1 MISWQNMT
9 SRRPLTPK
17 EFFRMFIAICK
28 LAKPNMPLWLLSSTC
43 IIVASV
49 TQAFGLGLIIPVLN
63 GIVDKAQF
71 SGILNIPLLGAL
83 IRHLPFTP
91 SSLNV
96 FLFIMGLVITAVYI
110 ENLAVYISGLSMS
123 WVSADIIYT
132 MRNRMMEKYLSFG
145 KAFFDKESAGMLNGM
160 ICNIIRENGAFMLQF
175 NNLFMKAAF
184 AFMLFIFML
193 AISWKLTIVVFI
205 LLVIA
210 GFITQKMSRKILSS
224 AQQGLK
230 ENVELE
236 VHCWRILPNIPLV
249 KLYTTEEKELK
260 AFTAT
265 AKEARRHAF
274 DVSKKGA
281 FAQRLIEVINSTGI
295 VTIVCIS
302 VLLFLW
308 RGAYSLGSFLVYF
321 VVLNR
326 FVSNADQIVSL
337 WNTLPALAPS
347 INMTLWV
354 FDDSDKPYIKSGA
367 VAFDSVKNE
376 IAFKDVHF
384 GYAKGSQVLKGI
396 SFSVKKNQMF
406 AIVGPTGAGKTT
418 IANLLPRFYEYDSGA
433 IEIDGVNIREFD
445 VRSLRKKMGVVTQ
458 DIAIF
463 SDTIGNNIT
472 YGLDKVDNKTLDEAA
487 RNAQIYDFIM
497 GLPQKYDTFVGER
510 GVMLSGGEKQR
521 ISIARALLKNPDILI
536 LDEATSSLD
545 THTEMLIQEAIE
557 TVRKNRTVFVIAHR
571 LSTIKKADQI
581 IVLENGEV
589 KEGGGLKELLEKKG
603 RLCHYWELQGL
614 FY

>member
-1 MISWQNMT
+1 MI

-17 EFFRMFIAICK
+17 EFYRMFIAIFK
-28 LAKPNMPLWLLSSTC
+28 LARPKISLWLLSSAC

-49 TQAFGLGLIIPVLN
+49 SQAFGLGLIIPVLN
-63 GIVDKAQF
+63 GLIDKAQF
-71 SGILNIPLLGAL
+71 SGILNIPLLGDI

-91 SSLNV
+91 SNLNI
-96 FLFIMGLVITAVYI
+96 FLFIIGLVITAVYV
-110 ENLAVYISGLSMS
+110 ENLALFISSLSMS
-123 WVSADIIYT
+123 WVSADITYT
-132 MRNRMMEKYLSFG
+132 MRTRMMEKYLSFA
-145 KAFFDKESAGMLNGM
+145 KAFFDRESAGMLNSM
-160 ICNIIRENGAFMLQF
+160 ICNIIRESGTFILQF
-175 NNLFMKAAF
+175 NNLFMKSAF
-184 AFMLFIFML
+184 AFMLLIFML
-193 AISWKLTIVVFI
+193 MISWKLTLVVFI
-205 LLVIA
+205 LLAIA
-210 GFITQKMSRKILSS
+210 GFITQKMSRQILSS
-224 AQQGLK
+224 AQEGLK
-230 ENVELE
+230 ESVELE
-236 VHCWRILPNIPLV
+236 VHNWRILQNMPLV

-274 DVSKKGA
+274 DVSKKEA
-281 FAQRLIEVINSTGI
+281 FAQRLIEIINSTGI
-295 VTIVCIS
+295 LTVVCIS

-308 RGAYSLGSFLVYF
+308 REAYSLGSFLVYF

-326 FVSNADQIVSL
+326 FVSYVNQTVNIWNSL
-337 WNTLPALAPS
+337 PVLAPS
-347 INMTLWV
+347 IDMTLWV

-367 VAFDSVKNE
+367 VAFDSVKSE

-384 GYAKGSQVLKGI
+384 SYMKGSQVLKGI

-433 IEIDGVNIREFD
+433 IEIDGVNIRQFD
-445 VRSLRKKMGVVTQ
+445 VKSLRKKMGVVTQ
-458 DIAIF
+458 DIAVF
-463 SDTIGNNIT
+463 ADTIGNNIT
-472 YGLDKVDNKTLDEAA
+472 YGLDKVDEKTLDEAA

-545 THTEMLIQEAIE
+545 THTEMLIQEAVE
-557 TVRKNRTVFVIAHR
+557 NVRKNRTVFVIAHR
-571 LSTIKKADQI
+571 LSTIKKADHI
-581 IVLENGEV
+581 IVLEDGQI
-589 KEGGGLKELLEKKG
+589 KEEGPLKELLEKKG
-603 RLCHYWELQGL
+603 RLYYYWELQKL